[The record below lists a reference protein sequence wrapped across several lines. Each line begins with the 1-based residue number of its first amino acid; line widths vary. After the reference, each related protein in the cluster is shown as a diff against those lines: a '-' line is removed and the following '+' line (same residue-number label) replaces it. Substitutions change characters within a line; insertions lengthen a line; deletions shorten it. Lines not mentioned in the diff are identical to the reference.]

1 MKEDLCHLDLVLVK
15 TVIMSQTEHHIG
27 KLRKVV
33 INEGSSVED
42 WCREKCQELGVPSM
56 LPELYDSW
64 EETLKYHLNLYE
76 KYFFVNGEIWEAF
89 EHIENDGFD
98 DIDIMIPNEDGTITF
113 IQQFYNGGTCLSE
126 VIEEGLEKLK
136 NK

>member
-1 MKEDLCHLDLVLVK
+1 
-15 TVIMSQTEHHIG
+15 MSQTEHHIG

-33 INEGSSVED
+33 INEGYSVED
-42 WCREKCQELGVPSM
+42 WCREKCQDLGVPSM

-89 EHIENDGFD
+89 DHIELDADD
-98 DIDIMIPNEDGTITF
+98 DIYQLTPNEDGTLSFTMR
-113 IQQFYNGGTCLSE
+113 FYNGGTHLSE
-126 VIEEGLEKLK
+126 CIEEELEKLK